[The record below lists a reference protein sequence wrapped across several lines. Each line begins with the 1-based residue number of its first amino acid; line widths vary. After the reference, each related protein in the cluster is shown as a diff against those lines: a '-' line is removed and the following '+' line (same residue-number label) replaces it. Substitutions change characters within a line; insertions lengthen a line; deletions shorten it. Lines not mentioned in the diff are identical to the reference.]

1 MTSVI
6 GRFTQSAAGGQ
17 AGSSSVI
24 FGADLTQEPVFV
36 DGFVLPSRAFARMM
50 LCLGEVV
57 RLREGRQQRDHSAY
71 QQWVRGEYLK
81 ELPAEQAAFSGEVRQ
96 LLEQRD
102 RLSESVSQ
110 LAERTR
116 NLLPE
121 KDVFWQERQRFW
133 RWLYTHNRQAWIV
146 LDPIVSVQQ
155 DAIFFEAFSQD
166 ESVYARVRLPR
177 ECLATEAPMRA
188 GTTNIDFSIALE
200 REFARTRSYRPLRLT
215 VGSDSVGVATDVSM
229 LTERKI
235 DLPDSWVRGLI
246 EVQAALSLAPIQI
259 ELASGFVADIVAS
272 LQSERERS
280 GPRALLFRLVPG
292 QPISVE
298 IQPWGTVLTDQ
309 TSRFEGDRRRD
320 IRVWGRRRLGVLA
333 DLLPHAST
341 VRVELLDD
349 GMPTFWTLSIDGV
362 TLTIGL
368 SGWTSQDWAGRA
380 RFSAMVPASQA
391 PKEALEAAAERLR
404 DHITLSVDDLAEYLN
419 LPPVEARAVLQGL
432 CVAGQAMYD
441 VEARMYRWRALFPQI
456 QLDRTLDIGR
466 EERKGVEIF
475 RSGQITIQ
483 IDTILQSGGRRVV
496 AEVGDGDH
504 IREVMIESDVDGRVT
519 YAQCDCSHFRF
530 HKLRQGPCRHI
541 VAASLRGATQ

>member
-1 MTSVI
+1 MTSVVA
-6 GRFTQSAAGGQ
+6 RFTQSTAGGQ
-17 AGSSSVI
+17 ADSSSVI
-24 FGADLTQEPVFV
+24 FGADQAQDPVFV
-36 DGFVLPSRAFARMM
+36 DGVVLPSRAFARMM

-96 LLEQRD
+96 LLDERN
-102 RLSESVSQ
+102 RLSEMVSQ

-133 RWLYTHNRQAWIV
+133 RWLYTHNRQAWLV
-146 LDPIVSVQQ
+146 LDPIVSVQP

-166 ESVYARVRLPR
+166 ESVYARVRLPS
-177 ECLATEAPMRA
+177 ECLATEAPIRA

-246 EVQAALSLAPIQI
+246 EVQAALSLAPIEI

-272 LQSERERS
+272 LQAERERT

-292 QPISVE
+292 EPVSVE
-298 IQPWGTVLTDQ
+298 IQPWGRVLTDH
-309 TSRFEGDRRRD
+309 TSRFAGDRRRD
-320 IRVWGRRRLGVLA
+320 IRVWGRRRLGVLG
-333 DLLPHAST
+333 DLLPHADT

-368 SGWTSQDWAGRA
+368 SGWTTQDWAGRA

-391 PKEALEAAAERLR
+391 PREAAEAAAGRLR
-404 DHITLSVDDLAEYLN
+404 DHITLSADDLAEQLN

-432 CVAGQAMYD
+432 CVSGQAMYD
-441 VEARMYRWRALFPQI
+441 VETRSYRWRALFPQL

-475 RSGQITIQ
+475 RSGGITIP
-483 IDTILQSGGRRVV
+483 IDTILQTGGRRVV
-496 AEVGDGDH
+496 AEIGDGDRTH
-504 IREVMIESDVDGRVT
+504 EVMIESDVDGRVT

-530 HKLRQGPCRHI
+530 HKLRQGPCRHM